1 MWPSS
6 VNVSGSCDCDRLQ
19 LVAVR
24 SMEVDGT
31 PLLVD
36 RQALCVQPSPR
47 CAGRTGPSEGER
59 QYVGSELKDCFK
71 IVASP
76 RLLVASA

>member
-6 VNVSGSCDCDRLQ
+6 VNVSGSCDCDRPTAAATAS
-19 LVAVR
+19 LVAVS

-31 PLLVD
+31 PLVVD

-59 QYVGSELKDCFK
+59 QYVGSELKDLF
-71 IVASP
+71 
-76 RLLVASA
+76 